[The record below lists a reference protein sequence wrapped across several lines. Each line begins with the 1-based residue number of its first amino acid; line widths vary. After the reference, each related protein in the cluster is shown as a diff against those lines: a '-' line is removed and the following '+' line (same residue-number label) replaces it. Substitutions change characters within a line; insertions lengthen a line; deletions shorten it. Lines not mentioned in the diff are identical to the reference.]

1 MIEAEHHRNLAR
13 GRVGCTPRME
23 LTPGRYPRYDLDG
36 MYPSFVGL
44 SRVVRAR
51 HRQIMCRTEHLGFGR
66 LGFNKSNTCTR
77 AGRVISL
84 FAMLIAHEWRSDPH
98 RSGGISP
105 GILRRSHVPSPHRPL
120 AAYRAEIRMHNSQ
133 LHMRSVQSGSL
144 VLWPARFAG
153 RARLRIPVL
162 SALVGCISLR
172 RESRVVCKKSQTP
185 INLFH
190 TIFTHQTWVPRRGI
204 LEGERPMASLKL
216 MCSVCCVQFSCI
228 ARS

>member
-1 MIEAEHHRNLAR
+1 
-13 GRVGCTPRME
+13 ME

-51 HRQIMCRTEHLGFGR
+51 HRQIMCRAEHLGFGR

-84 FAMLIAHEWRSDPH
+84 FAMLIAHEWRGDPH

-185 INLFH
+185 NQPLSHHIH
-190 TIFTHQTWVPRRGI
+190 TPNVGSEKGDFRGR
-204 LEGERPMASLKL
+204 EANGELKAHVFCL
-216 MCSVCCVQFSCI
+216 LCSVFVH
-228 ARS
+228 R

>member
-1 MIEAEHHRNLAR
+1 MLKREDGRN
-13 GRVGCTPRME
+13 
-23 LTPGRYPRYDLDG
+23 YLDG
-36 MYPSFVGL
+36 KIRPHVGL
-44 SRVVRAR
+44 SHVVRAR
-51 HRQIMCRTEHLGFGR
+51 HRPVSVARSILALVVWGST
-66 LGFNKSNTCTR
+66 KVTR
-77 AGRVISL
+77 ALEVISL
-84 FAMLIAHEWRSDPH
+84 FAMLLAHEWRGDPH

-105 GILRRSHVPSPHRPL
+105 RILRRSHVPSPHRPL

-185 INLFH
+185 N
-190 TIFTHQTWVPRRGI
+190 
-204 LEGERPMASLKL
+204 
-216 MCSVCCVQFSCI
+216 
-228 ARS
+228 

>member
-1 MIEAEHHRNLAR
+1 
-13 GRVGCTPRME
+13 ME

-51 HRQIMCRTEHLGFGR
+51 HRQIMCRAEHLGFGR

-84 FAMLIAHEWRSDPH
+84 FAMLIAHEWRGDPH

-133 LHMRSVQSGSL
+133 LCICVLFNQVLLFSGQPDL
-144 VLWPARFAG
+144 QDE
-153 RARLRIPVL
+153 RAYAFQFYLRL
-162 SALVGCISLR
+162 SAASHCVANRGSCVR
-172 RESRVVCKKSQTP
+172 NHRHP

-190 TIFTHQTWVPRRGI
+190 TIFTHQTWVPIRGD
-204 LEGERPMASLKL
+204 
-216 MCSVCCVQFSCI
+216 
-228 ARS
+228 

>member
-1 MIEAEHHRNLAR
+1 MRELLVPILFELARGAHKREEYNTLKVPMIEAEHHRNLAR

-23 LTPGRYPRYDLDG
+23 LTLGRYPRYDLDG

-120 AAYRAEIRMHNSQ
+120 AAYRTEIQKQVHNC
-133 LHMRSVQSGSL
+133 VP
-144 VLWPARFAG
+144 VLWPADLRDE
-153 RARLRIPVL
+153 RALFSLYAFQLL
-162 SALVGCISLR
+162 SALLGCISPLR
-172 RESRVVCKKSQTP
+172 R
-185 INLFH
+185 
-190 TIFTHQTWVPRRGI
+190 
-204 LEGERPMASLKL
+204 
-216 MCSVCCVQFSCI
+216 
-228 ARS
+228 